1 MKFTK
6 LCQLVKTSENLDD
19 LEKKLRGL
27 GYSEAEIEIN
37 NDEQE
42 EYSKEITKYCINAVK
57 QKTPKH
63 YCQGIYNNKI
73 ENITI
78 YAELTEKYIIVNEVI
93 RLSPKVRFLN
103 RWGIYYNDL
112 DKKRTFS
119 TIIDKKLVGKL
130 KNYCDSI
137 RSIKS
142 LMLNLKTQ
150 EA

>member
-63 YCQGIYNNKI
+63 YCQ
-73 ENITI
+73 
-78 YAELTEKYIIVNEVI
+78 
-93 RLSPKVRFLN
+93 
-103 RWGIYYNDL
+103 
-112 DKKRTFS
+112 
-119 TIIDKKLVGKL
+119 
-130 KNYCDSI
+130 
-137 RSIKS
+137 
-142 LMLNLKTQ
+142 
-150 EA
+150 